1 MAAVRHAA
9 MFRTVAIVFLCFG
22 LIWLWRYGLTDY
34 HPEQRPYGLAAGA
47 LALVLG
53 VMLFRLR
60 RFAIGASAVVA
71 AIIGLSAAVFAP
83 SVKGPPIL
91 FLAGLAIICACYA
104 VLAARA
110 VFGRPNP

>member
-1 MAAVRHAA
+1 MAAVRYAWL
-9 MFRTVAIVFLCFG
+9 FRTAAVVYLGFG
-22 LIWLWRYGLTDY
+22 LIWLWRFGLTDY

-53 VMLFRLR
+53 IMLLRLR

-71 AIIGLSAAVFAP
+71 AIVGLSAAVFAP

-91 FLAGLAIICACYA
+91 FLAGLAIVCVCYA
-104 VLAARA
+104 VLAARVA
-110 VFGRPNP
+110 FVSGAR